1 MCEGLLWKDE
11 KLLLLH
17 SGEKLELIRCDT
29 EGRGTKL
36 NQCSWDAVCSPWG
49 IPNSMLI
56 DPRGWAPL
64 LCSPTLM
71 CCWVLFGEFLL
82 LCPLVADC
90 TARAWMQWDL
100 GMLFLHLHCKRNV
113 KQQSDR
119 SELYKGTLFS
129 TIFLLVFRV
138 AGEGFILLG
147 AWCRGSVHTTSQRI
161 CRESWWLQPL
171 TKSSFMT
178 LGLVMGWMNTA
189 SEPVLWRAFKDNQ

>member
-1 MCEGLLWKDE
+1 M
-11 KLLLLH
+11 LLLH
-17 SGEKLELIRCDT
+17 SSSSGEKLELISFGA

-36 NQCSWDAVCSPWG
+36 NQCCWDAICGRCSPWG
-49 IPNSMLI
+49 IPNSMLF
-56 DPRGWAPL
+56 DPQGWAPL

-71 CCWVLFGEFLL
+71 CCWVSLGEFLL
-82 LCPLVADC
+82 LCPMAADC
-90 TARAWMQWDL
+90 TARARIQWGL
-100 GMLFLHLHCKRNV
+100 GVLFLHSHCKRNV

-147 AWCRGSVHTTSQRI
+147 AGCRGSVHTTSRGI
-161 CRESWWLQPL
+161 CQESWWLQPL

-189 SEPVLWRAFKDNQ
+189 FWAVL